1 MAAKARRTLGV
12 HSLHSLGVFPSPLWG
27 GVRGGGRAI
36 LSQVAP
42 PRFTRTTPLPTPP
55 PQGGREQT
63 EFAALICS
71 NIAYASQAGALSDNS
86 HPMPLPLSGLL
97 VVSLEQALAAPMCTC
112 RLADAGARVIK
123 VERPEGDFARY
134 YDKLAVPKRPSPQ
147 PSPRKRGEG
156 AHRASGETQ
165 EDDERTPGESGE
177 GESAYFVWLNRGK
190 ESLVLDLARE
200 NDKAL
205 LAAII
210 AKADVFVQNLKP
222 GAIAKLGFPPE
233 KLRRAHP
240 RLVICSI
247 SGYGEAG
254 PYARRKAYDMLVQ
267 AESGLASI
275 TGGPE
280 APARVGVSICDI
292 AAGMNAYEAILEALF
307 FRARS
312 GEGAA
317 ISISMFDAMADW
329 MAVPLI
335 QYEGGAPPKRMGLAH
350 TSIAPYGAFPTK
362 DGADILIS
370 IQSDRE
376 WRVLAEKV
384 LGDGALA
391 ADPAFAT
398 NVERVK
404 RRAETDARVAKV
416 FGAMEAAA
424 LTQKLAENDIA
435 FARVNTTGDL
445 ATHPQLRRIQVAT
458 PSGPVSYPAPPA
470 RSDAA
475 QRRYRAVP
483 TLGAHTAKIWA
494 EFMPDAKRS

>member
-1 MAAKARRTLGV
+1 M
-12 HSLHSLGVFPSPLWG
+12 
-27 GVRGGGRAI
+27 I
-36 LSQVAP
+36 AP
-42 PRFTRTTPLPTPP
+42 M
-55 PQGGREQT
+55 
-63 EFAALICS
+63 S
-71 NIAYASQAGALSDNS
+71 
-86 HPMPLPLSGLL
+86 LPLSGLL
-97 VVSLEQALAAPMCTC
+97 VVSLEQAVAAPMCTC

-134 YDKLAVPKRPSPQ
+134 YDKLAVPRPSPQ
-147 PSPRKRGEG
+147 PSPRERGEG
-156 AHRASGETQ
+156 ARRASGQ
-165 EDDERTPGESGE
+165 DEQGESGE
-177 GESAYFVWLNRGK
+177 GQSAYFVWLNRGK

-200 NDKAL
+200 NDKSL

-222 GAIAKLGFPPE
+222 GAVAKLGFPLE

-254 PYARRKAYDMLVQ
+254 PYAKRKAYDMLVQ

-280 APARVGVSICDI
+280 EPARVGVSVCDI

-307 FRARS
+307 AREKR
-312 GEGAA
+312 GDGAA

-350 TSIAPYGAFPTK
+350 TSIAPYGAFATK

-384 LGDGALA
+384 LGDAALA

-416 FGAMEAAA
+416 FGATEEAA
-424 LTQKLAENDIA
+424 LTQKLGDNDIA

-445 ATHPQLRRIQVAT
+445 ATHPQLSRIQVAT

-475 QRRYRAVP
+475 ERRYRAVP

-494 EFMPDAKRS
+494 EFMPGAKRSRD